1 MKKLKFRKEITSLRA
16 FAIIPV
22 VLYHLEVSIFQSG
35 YLGVDVFFV
44 ISGYLITT
52 IIIEDI
58 ELKNFSIISFY
69 ERRARRILPALFF
82 ILLITLLFSVF
93 LLPPHALKDVGQS
106 VFSVSLFL
114 SNFFFYIET
123 DYFANTSDLAPL
135 LHTWSLSIEEQ
146 FYILFPFILILIKN
160 FSQFIKFVIILVI
173 LIFSLI
179 ASIWW
184 VKIDSQFSFF
194 MPFTRFWEIMTG
206 SLLAVSRNSW
216 NRINFIFVKE
226 TLSLAGLIIILFCI
240 FFYNKQTV
248 FPGYNAILPVLG
260 TALLIMFAKKN
271 TLTSQLLAGRPLLL
285 TGLISYSLYL
295 SHNVVFVLSRNIG
308 IPLDS
313 LGIKINL
320 IIVSVIIAILSYFLI
335 EKPFRFITL
344 SSIKYLTFC
353 GLILTILA
361 VTGYSLHR
369 TDGLQEF
376 KLSNLKS
383 DLASKVINVETEL
396 RERRLLMKKPLSL
409 SSENFTSNSQVKK
422 VLILGDSKSE
432 DLYVSIIK
440 KYSGK
445 KYEFRR
451 LKLDD
456 SKMIDPLI
464 KPNNTSKE
472 KIFNSRIFLDSDE
485 IILTATW
492 QANTSSNVVKFVKYL
507 LSQEKKV
514 SIVSTANFNDLASLS
529 YAVAKRNFSET
540 DLNSFMFENVRMD
553 RRRQYL
559 SLKKAIK
566 NLSSEVKFLEKLEA
580 FCNLRQKS
588 CILKNDKGWYIY
600 DSGHLTVN
608 GIDYFGDFV
617 LAEWFPELE

>member
-1 MKKLKFRKEITSLRA
+1 
-16 FAIIPV
+16 
-22 VLYHLEVSIFQSG
+22 
-35 YLGVDVFFV
+35 
-44 ISGYLITT
+44 
-52 IIIEDI
+52 
-58 ELKNFSIISFY
+58 
-69 ERRARRILPALFF
+69 
-82 ILLITLLFSVF
+82 
-93 LLPPHALKDVGQS
+93 
-106 VFSVSLFL
+106 
-114 SNFFFYIET
+114 
-123 DYFANTSDLAPL
+123 
-135 LHTWSLSIEEQ
+135 
-146 FYILFPFILILIKN
+146 
-160 FSQFIKFVIILVI
+160 
-173 LIFSLI
+173 
-179 ASIWW
+179 
-184 VKIDSQFSFF
+184 
-194 MPFTRFWEIMTG
+194 
-206 SLLAVSRNSW
+206 
-216 NRINFIFVKE
+216 
-226 TLSLAGLIIILFCI
+226 
-240 FFYNKQTV
+240 V

>member
-1 MKKLKFRKEITSLRA
+1 MKYRPEIDGLRA
-16 FAIIPV
+16 LAVVPV
-22 VLYHLEVSIFQSG
+22 ILFHAGFDLFSG
-35 YLGVDVFFV
+35 GYVGVDVFFV

>member
-1 MKKLKFRKEITSLRA
+1 MKYRPEIDGLRA
-16 FAIIPV
+16 LAVVPV
-22 VLYHLEVSIFQSG
+22 ILFHAGFDLFSG
-35 YLGVDVFFV
+35 GYVGVDVFFV

-123 DYFANTSDLAPL
+123 DYFANTSELAPL

-216 NRINFIFVKE
+216 NRINFMFVKE

-271 TLTSQLLAGRPLLL
+271 TLTCQLLAGRPLLL

-295 SHNVVFVLSRNIG
+295 SHNVVFALSRNIG

-320 IIVSVIIAILSYFLI
+320 IIVSVIIAIISYFLI

-353 GLILTILA
+353 GLILIIFA

-369 TDGLQEF
+369 THGLQEF

-409 SSENFTSNSQVKK
+409 SSENFTSNPQVKK

-540 DLNSFMFENVRMD
+540 DLNSFMFENIRMD

-559 SLKKAIK
+559 NLKKAIK

-600 DSGHLTVN
+600 DSGHLTVS
-608 GIDYFGDFV
+608 GIDYFGNFV